1 MSKLLCSFASK
12 EELEQVIEEIF
23 KYYSVLNGKVYVLSI
38 QDSEELLVTYNVQST
53 ERGLLANSFVANRKK
68 ETNTIYS
75 INALNQL
82 IFELTGTLD
91 KNYRVEWEDYRNMI
105 LLTSKQGVGVRKLE
119 TRIFRIISK

>member
-1 MSKLLCSFASK
+1 MSKLLVTFTSK
-12 EELEQVIEEIF
+12 EELESLVEDIYKIYE
-23 KYYSVLNGKVYVLSI
+23 VLNNKVYVLSI
-38 QDSEELLVTYNVQST
+38 QDSEELLVTYNVQSPT
-53 ERGLLANSFVANRKK
+53 RILLANSFIANRKK

-91 KNYRVEWEDYRNMI
+91 KSYRVEWEDYRNMI

>member
-1 MSKLLCSFASK
+1 LLCSFASK